1 MVETRG
7 NLDSV
12 TIDDGTL
19 TLEGWA
25 ATVGA
30 GRVESFRV
38 TCAGSELKNLEVT
51 KGLPSPEIK
60 ANLPYL
66 DRAGNCRFRVRAGL
80 NGVKPAQRV
89 PRSSRSLRLP
99 VDKKDVF

>member
-30 GRVESFRV
+30 
-38 TCAGSELKNLEVT
+38 
-51 KGLPSPEIK
+51 
-60 ANLPYL
+60 
-66 DRAGNCRFRVRAGL
+66 RAYAS
-80 NGVKPAQRV
+80 Q
-89 PRSSRSLRLP
+89 
-99 VDKKDVF
+99 

>member
-7 NLDSV
+7 NLDTV

-30 GRVESFRV
+30 GNVESFRV
-38 TCAGSELKNLEVT
+38 TCAGTGAHEPRGHE
-51 KGLPSPEIK
+51 G
-60 ANLPYL
+60 ARDAR
-66 DRAGNCRFRVRAGL
+66 DRIG
-80 NGVKPAQRV
+80 P
-89 PRSSRSLRLP
+89 P
-99 VDKKDVF
+99 VS